1 MQMKKILF
9 CAGILA
15 LAASCAEN
23 EIDSISGQKEATK
36 GISFEGAL
44 VETPTTRGDLAYDD
58 VSGIHNF
65 FWYAEKDQ
73 ISIWSTNTTGATN
86 ANETT
91 AWDKTKVVKYKATQS
106 KANGVFT
113 AYQDDNI
120 LDFQWEPGE
129 KNWNDPTNEQ
139 FKSQFIA
146 TYPATVTL
154 AANDKY
160 EFSNLPTLNDQ
171 DQLTLDG
178 QDVTKKI
185 MMISHTTAVKEN
197 SYDAVGEKIDL
208 NFIRPFTAVVF
219 RTSGIDEEYD

>member
-1 MQMKKILF
+1 MKKILF

-91 AWDKTKVVKYKATQS
+91 A
-106 KANGVFT
+106 
-113 AYQDDNI
+113 
-120 LDFQWEPGE
+120 
-129 KNWNDPTNEQ
+129 
-139 FKSQFIA
+139 
-146 TYPATVTL
+146 
-154 AANDKY
+154 
-160 EFSNLPTLNDQ
+160 
-171 DQLTLDG
+171 
-178 QDVTKKI
+178 
-185 MMISHTTAVKEN
+185 
-197 SYDAVGEKIDL
+197 
-208 NFIRPFTAVVF
+208 
-219 RTSGIDEEYD
+219 